1 MAEKRLRLYAVESYT
16 TGRDA
21 MVVAAPS
28 KAAAEK
34 VLQHRR
40 VFAFPEDPGPSWS
53 SVADLAMRTPGVPWQ
68 RDQWDWACHDPV
80 LGARAVVLS
89 RFPAATAV
97 KVDRQECG
105 WRVFSGDPGLLL
117 GSNETEDGAWCDAAE
132 RISTEPPANL
142 RADAITVWAFCDAPE
157 SLRRLSTNGGDEDWL
172 AFVPDSLVGTYIGWL
187 DRGSPFGAYC
197 VDVHP
202 IKGGEVRIGC
212 HG

>member
-16 TGRDA
+16 AREGE
-21 MVVAAPS
+21 MVVAVHD

-34 VLQHRR
+34 VIKHRR
-40 VFAFPEDPGPSWS
+40 VIALPDDPGRYWDG
-53 SVADLAMRTPGVPWQ
+53 VADLALRTPGIPW
-68 RDQWDWACHDPV
+68 RKNQWGWACHDPV

-132 RISTEPPANL
+132 RISTEPPATL
-142 RADAITVWAFCDAPE
+142 RVDAITVWPFCDAPA
-157 SLRRLSTNGGDEDWL
+157 SLQRLSSNGGDEDWL

-187 DRGSPFGAYC
+187 DRGSQFGVFC